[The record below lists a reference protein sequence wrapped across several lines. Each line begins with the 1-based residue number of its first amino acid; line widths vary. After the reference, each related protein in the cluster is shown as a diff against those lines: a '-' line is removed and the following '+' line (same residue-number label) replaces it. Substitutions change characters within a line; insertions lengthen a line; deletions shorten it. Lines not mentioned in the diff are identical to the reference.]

1 MGYDQRKEIDEALGA
16 IDYTMSHLIEAQ
28 KYLHSASNWGV
39 FDMLGGGFFATMIKH
54 GKMDD
59 AKEAM
64 MMAKDSIKSLKKEL
78 LDVNEVIDVDLDIG
92 DFLKLA
98 DYFFDGI
105 IADWMVQSKIKD
117 AQTQVDQAIE
127 KLEEIK
133 TCLKAIAC

>member
-1 MGYDQRKEIDEALGA
+1 MVYDQKKEVDEAIGAVNYTLG
-16 IDYTMSHLIEAQ
+16 HLIEAQ

-59 AKEAM
+59 AKEALM
-64 MMAKDSIKSLKKEL
+64 RAKDSVKSLKKEL
-78 LDVNEVIDVDLDIG
+78 LDVNEVIDVDLEIG

-105 IADWMVQSKIKD
+105 VADWMVQSKIKD

-127 KLEEIK
+127 SLEEIK
-133 TCLKAIAC
+133 ICLKAIDC

>member
-1 MGYDQRKEIDEALGA
+1 MVYDRKKEVDEAIGA
-16 IDYTMSHLIEAQ
+16 IDYTLGHLIEAQ

-39 FDMLGGGFFATMIKH
+39 FDILGGGFFATMIKH
-54 GKMDD
+54 EKIDD
-59 AKEAM
+59 AKEAL

-78 LDVNEVIDVDLDIG
+78 LDVNEVIDVDLKLN

-105 IADWMVQSKIKD
+105 VADWMVQSKIKD

-133 TCLKAIAC
+133 KCLKSIDY